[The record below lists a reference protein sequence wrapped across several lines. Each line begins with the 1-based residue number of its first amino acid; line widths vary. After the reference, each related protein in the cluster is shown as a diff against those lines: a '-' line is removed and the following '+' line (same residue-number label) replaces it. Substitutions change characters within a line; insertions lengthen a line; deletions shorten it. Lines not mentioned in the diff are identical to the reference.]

1 MQTLDKIIADLKQ
14 ARDEARLKAHLG
26 SMDVQNE
33 LQKLEQRWQD
43 FEAKAQLERS
53 TKDVGAAFSLLASE
67 LKSAYDRIT
76 KAV

>member
-1 MQTLDKIIADLKQ
+1 MQTFEKIVADLKQ
-14 ARDEARLKAHLG
+14 ARDEARLKAHLA

-33 LQKLEQRWQD
+33 WQKLEQRWQD

-53 TKDVGAAFSLLASE
+53 SKDVGAAVSLLASE
-67 LKSAYDRIT
+67 LKSAYERIS